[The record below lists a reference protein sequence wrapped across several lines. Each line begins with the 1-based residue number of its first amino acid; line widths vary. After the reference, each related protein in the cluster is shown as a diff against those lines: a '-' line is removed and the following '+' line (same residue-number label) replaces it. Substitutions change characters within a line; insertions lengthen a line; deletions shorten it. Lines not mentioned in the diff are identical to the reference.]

1 MAGEVKSGVNRFR
14 EVLEK
19 VGLSS
24 RVIEFS
30 CSTRS
35 SKEAAQVVGCK
46 IGQIVKSLVFEGVYT
61 HRPFLVL
68 ASGENRVNEKQ
79 LEHLVGEPVC
89 KGDAQFVR
97 EKTGFAIGG
106 VPPLGHIERIE
117 TFIDPD
123 LEKYEEVWAA
133 AGDPHSVFRL
143 SFEELV
149 ELTQGRVV
157 SIK

>member
-1 MAGEVKSGVNRFR
+1 MSGEVKSGVNRFR

-24 RVIEFS
+24 RIVEFS

-35 SKEAAQVVGCK
+35 SEEAAQAIGCE
-46 IGQIVKSLVFEGVYT
+46 IGQIVKSLVFEGAHT

-79 LEHLVGEPVC
+79 LECLVGEPVC

-106 VPPLGHIERIE
+106 VPPLGHKEKIE
-117 TFIDPD
+117 TFIDQD
-123 LEKYEEVWAA
+123 LEKYEEIWAA
-133 AGDPHSVFRL
+133 AGDPRSVFRL
-143 SFEELV
+143 SFQELV
-149 ELTQGRVV
+149 ELTGGRVISV
-157 SIK
+157 K